1 MQVKIERKVGVL
13 DLGSNT
19 FNIKFVT
26 FKNREVRSIFKYKKY
41 INIIAS
47 TNSDGN
53 IQKNKRESFF
63 KHSMNSKVSLIFR
76 NRMH

>member
-26 FKNREVRSIFKYKKY
+26 FKNREVRSFFKYKKY

-47 TNSDGN
+47 TNPDGN
-53 IQKNKRESFF
+53 IQKNKRENFF
-63 KHSMNSKVSLIFR
+63 KHSRNSKVSLIFR